1 VVEAMARVLVVDD
14 DPSIRQVIA
23 YVLRDEGYQVDEA
36 ADGRAALAAI
46 GRRHP
51 DVILVDLM
59 MPGMDGWDF
68 VGQYRE
74 RYGRRAPILI
84 LTAVQGVGRRG
95 VEVDADEVVA
105 KPFDLDALVERVG
118 ELVGRGGTAASP

>member
-1 VVEAMARVLVVDD
+1 MARVLVVDD
-14 DPSIRQVIA
+14 DPSIRQVIV

-36 ADGRAALAAI
+36 TDGRAALASI

-68 VGQYRE
+68 VRRYRE
-74 RYGRRAPILI
+74 RYRRRAPILVM
-84 LTAVQGVGRRG
+84 TAAQDAARRG
-95 VEVDADEVVA
+95 ADVDAEDVVA
-105 KPFDLDALVERVG
+105 KPFDIDRLVERV
-118 ELVGRGGTAASP
+118 AALLRRSGADGAATG